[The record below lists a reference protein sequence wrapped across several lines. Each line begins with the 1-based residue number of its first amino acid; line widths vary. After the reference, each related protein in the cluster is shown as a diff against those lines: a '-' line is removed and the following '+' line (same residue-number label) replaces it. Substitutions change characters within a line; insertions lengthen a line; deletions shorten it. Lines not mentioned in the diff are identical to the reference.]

1 MMADDE
7 GVIFPSGGSPPSG
20 AHGGGWEGLGKDGGE
35 LALCFFKPD
44 VSLKIMGTFPAG
56 TLFFRCI

>member
-35 LALCFFKPD
+35 LALCFF
-44 VSLKIMGTFPAG
+44 
-56 TLFFRCI
+56 